1 MRQLPNYGSD
11 RERLVICLDLLN
23 NAIQL
28 AEMMLAELDA
38 ATQTQEPA
46 NADVEVAPDEVEVVP
61 DEVEVTTDVEVAP
74 DEVDTDYGAHHGG
87 E

>member
-23 NAIQL
+23 SAIQL
-28 AEMMLAELDA
+28 AEMMLAELGA
-38 ATQTQEPA
+38 ATQTPEPA

-61 DEVEVTTDVEVAP
+61 DEAEVTTDVEVAP
-74 DEVDTDYGAHHGG
+74 DEVDTDYDVHHG
-87 E
+87 